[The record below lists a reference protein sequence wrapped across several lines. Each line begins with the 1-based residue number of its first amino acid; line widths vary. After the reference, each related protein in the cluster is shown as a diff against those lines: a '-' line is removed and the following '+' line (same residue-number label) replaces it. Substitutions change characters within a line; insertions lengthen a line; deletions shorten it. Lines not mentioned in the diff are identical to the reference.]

1 MNILTFYRFH
11 TKSFDVNEEQRTCA
25 LCLESLP
32 ASNIKKICDS
42 CIKKHNFSA
51 PALISTHFS
60 TNQIN
65 KSAFLSTENKV
76 ISCNLCKNI
85 LLNAQ
90 KLQEHLIE
98 HTFRGTN
105 GYICYICSSIFTSAL
120 GLQQHIQEHEKDSGH
135 SIKPYECNLCTEK
148 YFFRTELEHHQ
159 FDHEAKLDI
168 LVQHE
173 VPSHGKLVE
182 PEVKIETK
190 GIQRNHETLTEI
202 KEDDDEYIEVEK
214 VSS

>member
-1 MNILTFYRFH
+1 M
-11 TKSFDVNEEQRTCA
+11 
-25 LCLESLP
+25 ESLP
-32 ASNIKKICDS
+32 ASNAKKICDL

-51 PALISTHFS
+51 PALLSTTNFS
-60 TNQIN
+60 TNQLN
-65 KSAFLSTENKV
+65 KSAAFLSTENKV
-76 ISCNLCKNI
+76 ISCNLCKNV

-120 GLQQHIQEHEKDSGH
+120 GLQQHIQEHEKDSG
-135 SIKPYECNLCTEK
+135 SNIKPYECNLCSEK

-159 FDHEAKLDI
+159 LDHEAKLET

-173 VPSHGKLVE
+173 VPSKMIE

-190 GIQRNHETLTEI
+190 GNHENLSDM

-214 VSS
+214 ISS